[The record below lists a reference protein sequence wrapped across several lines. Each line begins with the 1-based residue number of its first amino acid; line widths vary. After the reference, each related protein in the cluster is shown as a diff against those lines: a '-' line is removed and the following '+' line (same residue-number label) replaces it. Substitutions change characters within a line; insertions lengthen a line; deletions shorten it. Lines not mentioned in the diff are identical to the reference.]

1 MILLTVAHA
10 HSDQEML
17 RLLAIPTVVISILAM
32 AFMFPALMVI
42 RELMQEWS
50 DKG

>member
-32 AFMFPALMVI
+32 AFMFSALMVI